1 MAQRFYPAVLERG
14 ARGTFVVWFPDFSE
28 VVAGGVSQESAIE
41 KAQTVLAHAV
51 DALAE
56 RDHALPEPTPFDQ
69 IKLPKGSDLVAF
81 FVIGVEPPDPAE
93 RVNIYLPRSLIARAD
108 RRAADLGMSRS
119 SFFGLAISGTLAGA
133 IPSSVIATTTLPPRS
148 KARQAGKLREKKA
161 RAPRA
166 KA

>member
-14 ARGTFVVWFPDFSE
+14 EKGTFVVWFPDFAD
-28 VVAGGVSQESAIE
+28 VVAGGVTQERAIE

-56 RDHALPEPTPFDQ
+56 RDQTLPEPTPFDR
-69 IKLPKGSDLVAF
+69 IKLPKGSDLVAY

-108 RRAADLGMSRS
+108 RRAAELGMSRS
-119 SFFGLAISGTLAGA
+119 SFFGLAISGALAGA
-133 IPSSVIATTTLPPRS
+133 IPSSVIASAWLPPRS
-148 KARQAGKLREKKA
+148 KATQTGKLREKKA
-161 RAPRA
+161 RPPRA
-166 KA
+166 KV